1 MSMILIFKVSSPE
14 LKALNHKIISQCKY
28 FKILPTKTSLWIK
41 PLNLNKRIYSVT
53 NFQFPGTT
61 QFWSQE
67 SQDHAVP
74 NEKRFKAIWFLQDL
88 LTIESIHI
96 TGPRTFLLERPDLRS
111 GKPGNTKKR
120 SPNFWLFIDLRTS
133 DWGSLRV
140 RNVESIRVKV

>member
-41 PLNLNKRIYSVT
+41 PLNLNKRIYSIT
-53 NFQFPGTT
+53 NSQFPGTT

-88 LTIESIHI
+88 LTIESTSTLD
-96 TGPRTFLLERPDLRS
+96 TGPRIFLLERPDLRS
-111 GKPGNTKKR
+111 GKPGNTEKKEAQT
-120 SPNFWLFIDLRTS
+120 FDFL
-133 DWGSLRV
+133 
-140 RNVESIRVKV
+140 

>member
-41 PLNLNKRIYSVT
+41 PLNLNKRIYTIT
-53 NFQFPGTT
+53 NSQFPGTT

-88 LTIESIHI
+88 LTLESIHI
-96 TGPRTFLLERPDLRS
+96 YAWYRPEDISMKTARFPFRETRDFPKSIKARNFDFL
-111 GKPGNTKKR
+111 
-120 SPNFWLFIDLRTS
+120 
-133 DWGSLRV
+133 
-140 RNVESIRVKV
+140 